1 MNLFKKSKF
10 GYVLVILATV
20 FSLSLWI
27 LRMPLVDR
35 FSDFFSVVTS
45 LGQIFG
51 ILGMVLFA
59 ITIILSSR
67 LKVLEKYFGGLNKV
81 YSLHHFLG
89 GLALVFLLFHPIVL
103 VIKFIKISLLD
114 AALFLLP
121 GSNIAITFGIFALLL
136 MILLLIFTFFVS
148 FPYKT
153 WKITHKF
160 LGLAF
165 FFAILHIFFVPSD
178 VSLYLPLKI
187 YMVILVLFA
196 VLVLLYRTVFPNAV
210 VKKFIYTVDQVN
222 KLNSSVIEIVMS
234 PKGEKMNFEPGQYI
248 FIGFNSKEQKE
259 ISKEVHPFTISSGA
273 LDEKLK
279 ITVKSLGKYTEK
291 LQNLQSGAEA
301 TIEGPFGVFSY
312 LESIN
317 KNQVWIAG
325 GIGITPFL
333 SMAKSLD
340 KNYKIDL
347 YYCVKAKDELVFEQ
361 DIRKLETENSNFK
374 LIPICSDVDGRINVK
389 TIGNLSG
396 NILEKDFFL
405 CGPPAMMKSIRSEL
419 LANGVSNKNIHS
431 EEFSY

>member
-1 MNLFKKSKF
+1 MNLFKKFKL
-10 GYVLVILATV
+10 GYFLVILLTL
-20 FSLSLWI
+20 FSLFLWI
-27 LRMPLVDR
+27 LRMPLADR
-35 FSDFFSVVTS
+35 FGDFFSVITS
-45 LGQIFG
+45 FGQVFG
-51 ILGMVLFA
+51 ILGMVLFI

-67 LKVLEKYFGGLNKV
+67 LKILEKYFGGLNKA

-89 GLALVFLLFHPIVL
+89 GLSLVFLLFHPIIL

-121 GSNIAITFGIFALLL
+121 GSSIAITFGIFALFA

-165 FFAILHIFFVPSD
+165 FFAILHTFFVPSD

-187 YMVILVLFA
+187 YMGILVGLS
-196 VLVLLYRTVFPNAV
+196 VLTYLYRTVFPNAV
-210 VKKFIYTVDQVN
+210 VKKFLYSVDQVN

-234 PKGEKMNFEPGQYI
+234 PKSEKMHYEPGQYI
-248 FIGFNSKEQKE
+248 FVGFKSKDKN

-273 LDEKLK
+273 SDEKLK

-291 LQNLQSGAEA
+291 LQNLESGSEA

-312 LESIN
+312 LETMN

-347 YYCVKAKDELVFEQ
+347 YYCVKVKDELVFQ
-361 DIRKLETENSNFK
+361 KDIEKITLENSNFK
-374 LIPICSDVDGRINVK
+374 LIPICSDVDGRISVK
-389 TIGNLSG
+389 TISNLSG

-405 CGPPAMMKSIRSEL
+405 CGPPAMMKSVRSEL